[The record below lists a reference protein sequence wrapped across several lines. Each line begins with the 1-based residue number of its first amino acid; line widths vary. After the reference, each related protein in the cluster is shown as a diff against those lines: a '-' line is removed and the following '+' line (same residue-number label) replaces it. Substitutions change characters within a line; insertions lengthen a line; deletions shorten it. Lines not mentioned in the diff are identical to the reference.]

1 MTAGNSPLRL
11 TDRDVGELVDATAA
25 FKAVERGL
33 LAEAAGEAETLPKSV
48 LRFAEGANSLHMLG
62 AVSPALGLGGVKS
75 WLHAGPVA
83 HPVLVLFDSTTAR
96 FIGTIEA
103 TSLSNLRTAALA
115 GVATDRLAARDASEM
130 ALIGSGKLAS
140 AMLESIATTRSLKA
154 VRIWSPTAKN
164 RDALADRA
172 TRQFGLNA
180 AAVGTP
186 EDALD
191 GASIVGMAARVPQ
204 PVFEAQMIA
213 RGAHVNAIGITV
225 SGKTE
230 VPPHLFERC
239 SLICTDSVAAAR
251 SLSDDLAA
259 FCATEPAWD
268 AVMPLSRIAATS
280 PGRKTDWDVTLYK
293 GMGTGIADLA
303 LAAEVLLRA
312 KARGDAVELP
322 EPLAGLTL

>member
-1 MTAGNSPLRL
+1 MTAGSSPLRL
-11 TDRDVGELVDATAA
+11 TDRDVGELVDAAA
-25 FKAVERGL
+25 ALRAVERGL

-48 LRFAEGANSLHMLG
+48 LRFADDVNSLHMLG

-96 FIGTIEA
+96 FVATIEA
-103 TSLSNLRTAALA
+103 TVLSNLRTAALA
-115 GVATDRLAARDASEM
+115 GVATDRLAAKDASEM

-140 AMLESIATTRSLKA
+140 AMLESVSTTRPLKA
-154 VRIWSPTAKN
+154 VRVWSPTARN
-164 RDALADRA
+164 RDALADAA
-172 TRQFGLNA
+172 TRSLGLNA
-180 AAVGTP
+180 KAVTTP
-186 EDALD
+186 EEALE

-204 PVFEAQMIA
+204 PVFEARMIA

-230 VPPHLFERC
+230 VPSRLFERC
-239 SLICTDSVAAAR
+239 SLVCTDSVAAAR
-251 SLSDDLAA
+251 SLSDDLAG
-259 FCATEPAWD
+259 FYATEHAWG
-268 AVMPLSRIAATS
+268 AVTPLSRIAAMPHS
-280 PGRKTDWDVTLYK
+280 RQADWDVTLYK

-322 EPLAGLTL
+322 DALARLAC